1 MTATNSWAEII
12 GPCYGEATLVR
23 DFGWTPHELRKAVA
37 AVEVLELVTEDGV
50 RLYPAF
56 QFDDGRPV
64 PHLTEVLTVL
74 HSGVESP
81 WTWAQWLN
89 TPLINDA
96 GQGLPSNIDRLRA
109 GQLGEVLL
117 EARHDAYVWGS

>member
-1 MTATNSWAEII
+1 MTAKRAWAEII
-12 GPCYGEATLVR
+12 GPCYSETSLVR
-23 DFGWTPHELRKAVA
+23 RFGWTLHGLREAVA
-37 AVEVLELVTEDGV
+37 ALEVLELVTEDDV

-64 PHLTEVLTVL
+64 PHLADVLTVL

-89 TPLINDA
+89 TPLVTDV
-96 GQGLPSNIDRLRA
+96 GGELPRNIDRLRA
-109 GQLGEVLL
+109 GALGELLL
-117 EARHDAYVWGS
+117 EARNDAYAWGN